1 VVWVVVGVVLV
12 LVSVV
17 FGMWCFGGN
26 PLPRAIVCLFEWRI
40 VWMIVG
46 GCAVVRWAPA
56 SVGLVARVWER
67 GRERLTV
74 CFSATFRRCSK
85 YAFIVVRCE

>member
-1 VVWVVVGVVLV
+1 VVLVVVGVVL
-12 LVSVV
+12 V

-26 PLPRAIVCLFEWRI
+26 PLPRAIVGLFEWWI

-74 CFSATFRRCSK
+74 CFSAMLCRCSK
-85 YAFIVVRCE
+85 YDFIVVRCE